1 MSGRPPGKIRIVGG
15 AKRGLRLKVPPRG
28 EIRPTSGMVRGA
40 VFDALG
46 PLTGAKV
53 LDLFAGT
60 GAMGL
65 EALSRGA
72 GSCVFVESDRGV
84 LEVLRE
90 NVRALGY
97 GDVAGIIAAD
107 YRPAVERLS
116 FGGERFDLLFVDPP
130 YRMLTEVEVT
140 LAPRLTSLV
149 SAEGVVVI
157 EGGKGSGVTFGMNIL
172 FDRVYGDTRVTMVSA
187 RREIG

>member
-1 MSGRPPGKIRIVGG
+1 MNGRPPGKVRIVGG
-15 AKRGLRLKVPPRG
+15 AKRGLRLKVPTRG

-40 VFDALG
+40 IFDALG

-72 GSCVFVESDRGV
+72 GSCVFVESDRAV

-97 GDVAGIIAAD
+97 GDAAAIIAAD
-107 YRPAVERLS
+107 YRSAVERLRL
-116 FGGERFDLLFVDPP
+116 GGERFDLLFVDPP

-140 LAPRLTSLV
+140 LVPRLASLV

-157 EGGKGSGVTFGMNIL
+157 EGGKGSSVTFGMDVL